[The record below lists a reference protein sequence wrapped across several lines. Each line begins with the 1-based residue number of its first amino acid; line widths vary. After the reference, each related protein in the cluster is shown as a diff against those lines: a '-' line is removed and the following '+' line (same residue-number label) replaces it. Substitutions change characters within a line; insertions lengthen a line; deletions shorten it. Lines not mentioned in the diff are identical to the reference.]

1 MLRPGFGYSTYIF
14 LIDLNA
20 WNRLSDDER
29 TVLMA
34 EGRKAEETWHREY
47 DQMAKDEEMEL
58 IKRGM
63 QITEMGA
70 DQKAKLP
77 SAWAEAQWDL
87 AEKKSGQEVKDL
99 RALLKNKGLTN

>member
-1 MLRPGFGYSTYIF
+1 MN
-14 LIDLNA
+14 LNT
-20 WNRLSDDER
+20 WNGLSAADR
-29 TVLMA
+29 TVLLA
-34 EGRKAEETWHREY
+34 EARKAEETWNREY
-47 DQMAKDEEMEL
+47 DRMAKEEEAEL

-77 SAWAEAQWDL
+77 SAWAEAQWEL

-99 RALLKNKGLTN
+99 RALLKGKGLTN